1 MLKDQSVRK
10 ARPKTFDAL
19 KVMMDTYVAYKL
31 QRDKFESSGVPRDL
45 QKSLKERTIVTMRQ
59 LSLYN
64 ENTLQAYDSLFG
76 GLLDD

>member
-1 MLKDQSVRK
+1 MLRDESVRV

-19 KVMMDTYVAYKL
+19 KEMLNTYLDYKT
-31 QRDKFESSGVPRDL
+31 QRDRYESLGTPRDL
-45 QKSLKERTIVTMRQ
+45 QRSLKERTIVRMRQ

>member
-1 MLKDQSVRK
+1 MLRDESVRV
-10 ARPKTFDAL
+10 ARTKTFDAL
-19 KVMMDTYVAYKL
+19 KEMLNTYLDYKT
-31 QRDKFESSGVPRDL
+31 QRDRYESLGTPRDL
-45 QKSLKERTIVTMRQ
+45 QRSLKERTIVRMRQ